1 MPGIEKK
8 GRSKIASYKK
18 ESGPCWSGYEMI
30 GMKSKGGKKVPNCV
44 PKKAN
49 KGLLAEKKT
58 PPKKTPPIEQQ
69 DTPKKFQ
76 DTIDKAK
83 KFKNKKPIP
92 GDPRKRRKQL
102 IDIQNPVSEYD
113 KKGKLK
119 YTAAKHGT
127 MVRGGGAAIRG
138 LKFQGVK

>member
-18 ESGPCWSGYEMI
+18 GSGPCWSGYEMI

-58 PPKKTPPIEQQ
+58 PPKKRLLLSNKIHL
-69 DTPKKFQ
+69 
-76 DTIDKAK
+76 
-83 KFKNKKPIP
+83 KNFRI
-92 GDPRKRRKQL
+92 QL
-102 IDIQNPVSEYD
+102 I
-113 KKGKLK
+113 KLK
-119 YTAAKHGT
+119 N
-127 MVRGGGAAIRG
+127 
-138 LKFQGVK
+138 LKIKNLFQVILVKEENN

>member
-18 ESGPCWSGYEMI
+18 GSGPCWSGYQMV
-30 GMKSKGGKKVPNCV
+30 GMKSKGGRKVPNCV
-44 PKKAN
+44 PVKKA
-49 KGLLAEKKT
+49 KDGKMIKSKDQQRADTVKK
-58 PPKKTPPIEQQ
+58 
-69 DTPKKFQ
+69 
-76 DTIDKAK
+76 
-83 KFKNKKPIP
+83 
-92 GDPRKRRKQL
+92 
-102 IDIQNPVSEYD
+102 QNPHSEYKSD
-113 KKGKLK
+113 IKKGKFFKPNQLS